1 MGTVAACVIL
11 RGARRLRN
19 AVDILVMFSYG
30 VPGIVLGIGLIATY
44 HQGPLVLT
52 GTASILILAYIIR
65 RLPFSV
71 RSGVST
77 LQQLSPETEEASF
90 NLGAGPLRTF
100 AMITVP
106 LLPGAILSG
115 AFLTWSNTVRKPG
128 ASLILQSGG
137 NITIAVEIFSQIMNG
152 NFGIASAPGAVLIG
166 LTFIPLLIFKAL
178 SGRREALQA

>member
-1 MGTVAACVIL
+1 M
-11 RGARRLRN
+11 
-19 AVDILVMFSYG
+19 MFSFG

-44 HQGPLVLT
+44 HNGPLVLT

-106 LLPGAILSG
+106 LLSGAI
-115 AFLTWSNTVRKPG
+115 
-128 ASLILQSGG
+128 LILQSGG
-137 NITIAVEIFSQIMNG
+137 NITIAAEIFSQIMNG

-166 LTFIPLLIFKAL
+166 LTFIPLLIF
-178 SGRREALQA
+178 